1 MRDNR
6 NRLLLVVVIVLAS
19 AAIYFGPGRHEPTT
33 VEKMLDAR
41 ADHDHGNALIFAAQL
56 LKSDPSNHAAKKVV
70 KESGQIFYYLRAA
83 KSTLTESKP
92 SEDNEIAEPE
102 TLYDVFNTASDYV
115 AKAKALDPK
124 FEKSLT
130 FEKALGEAQTALV
143 YMLAMNVIEVGR
155 NTFATAS
162 EKYEK
167 SAEFISQAASSGYL
181 SRLLSVQSAWA
192 ATRVPFDED
201 ISGITE
207 SLDKIDETKE
217 LIAESNTQSVQN
229 LVNSLTKY
237 IQVTRS
243 SVNTLLVPKGTFDDY
258 TLAVGNA
265 SKDYKT
271 AQKELQHAMPRS
283 TSMQESYSNLIGDS
297 DELKAIENKRIAEI
311 LDENESIYAQ

>member
-6 NRLLLVVVIVLAS
+6 NRLLLVVVLLLAS
-19 AAIYFGPGRHEPTT
+19 AAIYFGPGRHEPST

-56 LKSDPSNHAAKKVV
+56 LQSDPSNHAAKKVV
-70 KESGQIFYYLRAA
+70 KESGQIFYFLRAA

-92 SEDNEIAEPE
+92 SKENEIVEPE
-102 TLYDVFNTASDYV
+102 TLYDVFNTASAYV

-124 FEKSLT
+124 FKKSLA
-130 FEKALGEAQTALV
+130 FEKVLGEAQTALV

-155 NTFATAS
+155 HTFTTAS
-162 EKYEK
+162 KKYGK
-167 SAEFISQAASSGYL
+167 SAEFISDAASSGYL

-207 SLDKIDETKE
+207 SLDKIDKTKE
-217 LIAESNTQSVQN
+217 LIAESKTQSVQN

-243 SVNTLLVPKGTFDDY
+243 SVNTLLIPKGTFNDY
-258 TLAVGNA
+258 TQAARNA
-265 SKDYKT
+265 SEDYKT
-271 AQKELQHAMPRS
+271 AQNELKRTMPRS
-283 TSMQESYSNLIGDS
+283 KYMQESYSNLVGDS
-297 DELKAIENKRIAEI
+297 DELTVFENKQIAEI
-311 LDENESIYAQ
+311 LDENESVYTQ